1 MSDVGESDPGRSRSY
16 HRLNDIYNHRCHH
29 QHLLEVEDPSS
40 RTRPQ
45 ETATCNISFSSTLSK
60 GCYLIVIMASNSELQ
75 LETDIQFRD
84 VDYDKDIEKL
94 LPIYIDA
101 FEDQRQYINVSL
113 ATGEAHRAALEFI
126 FSVRLFLLARLRDQ
140 QTIFLVATQD
150 EAVIGAGAIAPN
162 SSSNTF
168 WDTVSS
174 GMYLLPF
181 KFGYGPFMR
190 AMKLGGST
198 SGVEVDPLGG
208 KVVMMAVD
216 PKLHGRGVGSGLL
229 KRLLSR
235 WDADKTHG
243 DLLLL
248 TQLESSVKFYRGYGF
263 ELTAKVDKEGYS
275 NWSMHRP
282 QPVTP
287 EDVAVVTPTGEVDA
301 AQDKADDGAEDH
313 VQLNP

>member
-1 MSDVGESDPGRSRSY
+1 
-16 HRLNDIYNHRCHH
+16 
-29 QHLLEVEDPSS
+29 
-40 RTRPQ
+40 
-45 ETATCNISFSSTLSK
+45 
-60 GCYLIVIMASNSELQ
+60 MASDSEIR

-84 VDYDKDIEKL
+84 IDYDKDIEKL

-113 ATGEAHRAALEFI
+113 ATGEAHRSTLEFI
-126 FSVRLFLLARLRDQ
+126 FQVRLFLLARLRDQ
-140 QTIFLVATQD
+140 QTIFLVATQG
-150 EAVIGAGAIAPN
+150 ETVIGAGAITPN

-168 WDTVSS
+168 WDTISS

-181 KFGYGPFMR
+181 KFGYGHFMR

-216 PKLHGRGVGSGLL
+216 PKFHGRGVGSGLL
-229 KRLLSR
+229 KRLLTR
-235 WDADKTHG
+235 WDSDKTHG

-248 TQLESSVKFYRGYGF
+248 TQLESSVKFYRSFGF

-282 QPVTP
+282 KPLTAGDVAAVTP
-287 EDVAVVTPTGEVDA
+287 NGTED
-301 AQDKADDGAEDH
+301 EDH
-313 VQLNP
+313 VQLKS